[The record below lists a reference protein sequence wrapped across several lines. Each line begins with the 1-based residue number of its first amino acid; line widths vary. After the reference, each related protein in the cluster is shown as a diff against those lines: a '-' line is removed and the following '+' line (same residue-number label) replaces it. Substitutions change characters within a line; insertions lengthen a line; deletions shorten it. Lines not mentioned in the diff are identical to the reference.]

1 MERENVFRGI
11 IENVGK
17 TFYKRE
23 GFNDRM
29 ENW

>member
-1 MERENVFRGI
+1 MERENVFREI
-11 IENVGK
+11 IENVRK
-17 TFYKRE
+17 TFYKLE